1 MTPEELELY
10 HKHYE
15 VEPFFHTRAEKATWK
30 QHRREEKLIKE
41 QRRHI
46 LKHEREMQELEEAYR
61 TLSHP
66 LYDIES
72 ESGSDYD
79 SGEDEFEEFE

>member
-1 MTPEELELY
+1 M
-10 HKHYE
+10 
-15 VEPFFHTRAEKATWK
+15 
-30 QHRREEKLIKE
+30 KE

>member
-30 QHRREEKLIKE
+30 
-41 QRRHI
+41 
-46 LKHEREMQELEEAYR
+46 
-61 TLSHP
+61 
-66 LYDIES
+66 
-72 ESGSDYD
+72 
-79 SGEDEFEEFE
+79 